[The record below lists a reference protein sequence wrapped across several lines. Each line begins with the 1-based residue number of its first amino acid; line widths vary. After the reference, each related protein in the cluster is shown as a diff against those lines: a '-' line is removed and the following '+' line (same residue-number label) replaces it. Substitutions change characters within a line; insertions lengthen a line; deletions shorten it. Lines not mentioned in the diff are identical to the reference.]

1 MRKTN
6 FIDQIPDAAKCCGY
20 ENGCEV
26 NSGVI
31 KDIPVDFKVPETLEQ
46 QIARLIGRS
55 KFYEQFDAMPDESE
69 EDALD
74 FDGVEDNELDE
85 ELSFYQHQFA
95 TQAEFLDKNI
105 APYFDQNT
113 GEILDGDSDVK
124 VGQQKDFSE
133 GGQPEAA
140 NADNSGSLLDANLTR

>member
-1 MRKTN
+1 MKKTN
-6 FIDQIPDAAKCCGY
+6 FIEQIPDAAKCCKY
-20 ENGCEV
+20 ENGAEV

-55 KFYEQFDAMPDESE
+55 KFYEQFDAMPEESA

-113 GEILDGDSDVK
+113 GEVLDSDADK
-124 VGQQKDFSE
+124 LAMSDSTSSE
-133 GGQPEAA
+133 VAA
-140 NADNSGSLLDANLTR
+140 TENADKGSLLDANLTR